1 MPRICPYGSHIYV
14 FAGQS
19 LPLWDLYRSYT
30 GKKAYMG
37 PMQDPNGIN
46 AQILPIWVS
55 YIHVS
60 WVVAEKLTKIEKK
73 IKSLDREIEVI
84 SDPLPNFK

>member
-19 LPLWDLYRSYT
+19 LPIWDLYRSYM

-46 AQILPIWVS
+46 VDSAHMGPI
-55 YIHVS
+55 YTC
-60 WVVAEKLTKIEKK
+60 L
-73 IKSLDREIEVI
+73 LGMY
-84 SDPLPNFK
+84 L